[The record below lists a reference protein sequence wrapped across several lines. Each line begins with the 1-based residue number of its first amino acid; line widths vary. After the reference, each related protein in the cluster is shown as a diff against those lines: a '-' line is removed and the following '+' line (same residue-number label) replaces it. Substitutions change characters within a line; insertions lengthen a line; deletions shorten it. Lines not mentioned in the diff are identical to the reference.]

1 MLIKNTDLLDN
12 FKNLLVKIENADKDK
27 EANFD
32 DCILLEKYAKEIVDR
47 RLMSEKNVMKYVL
60 QAQGIDMMKQIS
72 NKTLCFYCL
81 GCNKLEDEEF
91 EGLMRC
97 ENIIPSKR
105 NWQEEWKKNLES
117 EEE

>member
-1 MLIKNTDLLDN
+1 MLIKNTDLLKK
-12 FKNLLVKIENADKDK
+12 FKELLIKIENADKDK

-60 QAQGIDMMKQIS
+60 QAQGIDVMKQIS
-72 NKTLCFYCL
+72 NKKICFYCL

-91 EGLMRC
+91 GGVARC
-97 ENIIPSKR
+97 ENFMPSKQ
-105 NWQEEWKKNLES
+105 NWQEEWKENLES
-117 EEE
+117 EGE

>member
-1 MLIKNTDLLDN
+1 MSKENANILRKFKELLIK
-12 FKNLLVKIENADKDK
+12 IEQADKTRK
-27 EANFD
+27 ANFD

>member
-81 GCNKLEDEEF
+81 GCGKLEDEEF
-91 EGLMRC
+91 EGVVRC
-97 ENIIPSKR
+97 GNFTASSN
-105 NWQEEWKKNLES
+105 NWQKEWKKNLES
-117 EEE
+117 EGE